1 MSSGSPVLFARLA
14 TLPDSAA
21 ADLCAALL
29 RSAGIASRLKGESL
43 GPYRL
48 TIGQMAATEV
58 WVPETQLEDARA
70 ILEGADVPGGI
81 EITPNRPVPEYPVS
95 AWQRWWPVVALALLA
110 LLAWGLLE
118 RFL

>member
-1 MSSGSPVLFARLA
+1 MSSGSPAPFARLA

-70 ILEGADVPGGI
+70 ILEEAVVPGGI
-81 EITPNRPVPEYPVS
+81 EIASDPAVPESPVS
-95 AWQRWWPVVALALLA
+95 GWQRWWPVVALALLA
-110 LLAWGLLE
+110 LVAWGLLQ
-118 RFL
+118 RFF

>member
-1 MSSGSPVLFARLA
+1 MSSGSPVPFARLA

-29 RSAGIASRLKGESL
+29 RSAGISSRLKGESL

-58 WVPETQLEDARA
+58 WVPEAQLEDARA
-70 ILEGADVPGGI
+70 SLEEADVPGGF
-81 EITPNRPVPEYPVS
+81 EMAAGPAVPESPAS
-95 AWQRWWPVVALALLA
+95 GWQRWWPVAALALLA
-110 LLAWGLLE
+110 LVAWGLLE
-118 RFL
+118 RFF